1 VDELSTA
8 ARARRLGLVRRLMRW
23 LHEEAVR
30 LGCGSFQ
37 SGFGPERT
45 DAHRLYLNQGL
56 AVTSLH
62 FARWLGE

>member
-1 VDELSTA
+1 M
-8 ARARRLGLVRRLMRW
+8 RRLMRW